1 MARGFNKVVLMGNL
15 ARDPDVRY
23 TVDKRAW
30 VRFTIAVGFSWKNKN
45 GEYQDGTDFI
55 PVSAWGSLA
64 ERCGRYL
71 KKGSAVLVEGKIKV
85 RSYEAKDGSG
95 KKYSTDIAADEV
107 MFVGPKRAESDAFSE
122 TPPGDAGFSAGF
134 PDAPGDSRS
143 AFGGDANFGKS
154 VREKGFGEGDFF
166 SDLPELGE
174 GEEGESDIPF

>member
-1 MARGFNKVVLMGNL
+1 MGNL

-30 VRFTIAVGFSWKNKN
+30 VRFTVAVGFSWKNKN

-55 PVSAWGSLA
+55 PVSAWGPLA

-85 RSYEAKDGSG
+85 RSYDAKDGSG
-95 KKYSTDIAADEV
+95 KKYTTDVAADEV
-107 MFVGPKRAESDAFSE
+107 MFVGPKRAESDAFGDA
-122 TPPGDAGFSAGF
+122 PPGDAAYA
-134 PDAPGDSRS
+134 DAPKDSRS
-143 AFGGDANFGKS
+143 AFDGDANFGKS
-154 VREKGFGEGDFF
+154 VREKGFGESDFF

-174 GEEGESDIPF
+174 GDEGESEIPF